1 MSQILYRKA
10 VTAVP
15 PSRNLVSSFGHGI
28 LETIPAIFLRLSIQI
43 VYWYEPRAELTLT
56 RRPLSA
62 RGRTRRGPLAG
73 AGGLIKSN
81 TYIK

>member
-1 MSQILYRKA
+1 MYRRV
-10 VTAVP
+10 VTSVP
-15 PSRNLVSSFGHGI
+15 PSLNLVSRVGHGI

-73 AGGLIKSN
+73 AGDLIKSN
-81 TYIK
+81 TDIR